1 VGDRPITGGWR
12 IATLTPEFAR
22 DICTWSYPAPYD
34 RYDLT
39 GSDPEDFHDPAHGYL
54 ALVDASDALVGYR
67 CFGPEGQVPGGVYL
81 GDALDTGGGLRPELT
96 GRGLGRAA
104 IRLGLEYGWRV
115 LDAPALRVTV
125 WSRNVRAL
133 RVVRSLGFTTEATF
147 NAQQDAEQYEILTLP
162 NPRR

>member
-1 VGDRPITGGWR
+1 MGDKAITGGWR
-12 IATLTPEFAR
+12 IANLTLEFAR
-22 DICTWSYPAPYD
+22 DICTWAYPAPYD

-39 GSDPEDFHDPAHGYL
+39 GSAPEDFHDPAHGYL
-54 ALVDASDALVGYR
+54 ALVDDAGVLVGYR
-67 CFGPEGQVPGGVYL
+67 CFGPEGQVPGGVYV

-104 IRLGLEYGWRV
+104 IALGLEYGWRV

-147 NAQQDAEQYEILTLP
+147 NAQHDAEQYTILTLA
-162 NPRR
+162 NPHR